1 MMKTFVLSN
10 FVTIA
15 VVALLTG
22 CSTIGRDSPP
32 FSIAAPAL
40 NKPHIILTADRSVVR
55 KGESVQIMVTFVNPT
70 GKQIAIPTE
79 GFGDDGFDTI
89 EHRLHVEWEGKNG
102 NSSSGMSAVSLHP
115 NPPSINY
122 LAAGKS
128 KSFRL
133 RWKFDD
139 RGEGVA
145 TLKYEFGWTDDFPPV
160 EITIRTN

>member
-1 MMKTFVLSN
+1 MKPIVLSS
-10 FVTIA
+10 FVAIA
-15 VVALLTG
+15 IVALVTG
-22 CSTIGRDSPP
+22 CATDGGNSPP
-32 FSIAAPAL
+32 ISISAPAL
-40 NKPHIILTADRSVVR
+40 NRPHVILTADRSLVR

-70 GKQIAIPTE
+70 SKRIVIPTE
-79 GFGDDGFDTI
+79 SSGDDGFDTI

-102 NSSSGMSAVSLHP
+102 NSSSGMSAASLHP

-145 TLKYEFGWTDDFPPV
+145 TLKYEFGWTEDFPPV
-160 EITIRTN
+160 EVAIRTN